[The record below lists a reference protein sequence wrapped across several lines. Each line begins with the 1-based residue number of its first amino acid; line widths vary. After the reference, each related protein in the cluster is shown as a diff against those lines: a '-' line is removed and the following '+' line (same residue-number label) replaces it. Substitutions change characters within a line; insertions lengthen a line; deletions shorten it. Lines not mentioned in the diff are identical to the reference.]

1 MKIELIIN
9 SKKVKI
15 KRKEIH
21 SGIIFLEWPLNVD
34 PDAVTNILGE
44 TDYDMIFTRDG
55 IIFKDYKEKE
65 VIEAFQSEEVLD
77 FDDWGDEDD
86 WDFDEK

>member
-21 SGIIFLEWPLNVD
+21 SDIIFLEWPLNVD
-34 PDAVTNILGE
+34 SDAVANILGE

-55 IIFKDYKEKE
+55 IILKDYKEKE

-77 FDDWGDEDD
+77 LDYEDEDN
-86 WDFDEK
+86 EE